1 MWPYANYFVFA
12 QVRNAGEHVING
24 KRVDPKKAIY
34 IYFAD
39 LGRKM
44 GKMGKMGIASAH
56 WIRRNGPV

>member
-12 QVRNAGEHVING
+12 QVMNAGEHVING

-39 LGRKM
+39 LGW
-44 GKMGKMGIASAH
+44 KMGKMGIASTH
-56 WIRRNGPV
+56 WIRRNGTV